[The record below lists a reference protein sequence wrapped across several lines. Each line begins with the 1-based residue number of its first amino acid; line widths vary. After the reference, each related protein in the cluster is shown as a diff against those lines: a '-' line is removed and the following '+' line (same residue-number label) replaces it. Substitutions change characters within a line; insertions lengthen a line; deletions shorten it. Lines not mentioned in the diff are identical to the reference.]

1 MTNLTK
7 KAIKQDINEFQK
19 KLEEIH
25 PNPYK
30 YILKK
35 DFHTLLESKTKNV
48 KSIRDLGLA
57 IISVLPKLKD
67 GHTQLELSYDVF
79 GAKSFMFQ
87 FKFFNDGYYLIKSSK
102 TLSEFLGYKLTRINN
117 FPIDDIE
124 NIVTPLIPQENETS
138 TKYYLSSKLMEPV
151 ILDYLNIKKDENIK
165 LQLENQKEK
174 TSIEISPEDSK
185 IKMISMLKNI
195 PKVDESL
202 KVRKPYWFKHML
214 DLKSFY
220 FQYNECTEME
230 DLSISEVIKIFKKSS
245 LLNLII
251 DLRNNKGGD
260 SEVLKPLI
268 EFLRK
273 YKGKYKTFVLTGAD
287 MYSSAV
293 INLIELSDIPNTISI
308 GEIPHGNPTH
318 YGEVEI
324 FILPNSK
331 LKVFSSSK
339 LFRFKGYKLGEP
351 FKPTHIVN
359 TKIQD
364 LLLGKDTQIEYLSN
378 ML

>member
-35 DFHTLLESKTKNV
+35 DFHTLLKSKIKNA
-48 KSIRDLGLA
+48 KSIRDLGLT

-102 TLSEFLGYKLTRINN
+102 TLSEFLGYKLISIND
-117 FPIDDIE
+117 FSIDDIE
-124 NIVTPLIPQENETS
+124 NIVAPLIPQENETS
-138 TKYYLSSKLMEPV
+138 TRYYLSSKLMEPV
-151 ILDYLNIKKDENIK
+151 ILDYLNIKKGENIK
-165 LQLENQKEK
+165 LQLKNQREK
-174 TSIEISPEDSK
+174 KSIEISPENSK
-185 IKMISMLKNI
+185 SKMISMFKKI
-195 PKVDESL
+195 PNVDESL

-245 LLNLII
+245 LHNLII

-273 YKGKYKTFVLTGAD
+273 YKGKYKTFVLTGTD
-287 MYSSAV
+287 TYSSAV
-293 INLIELSDIPNTISI
+293 INLIELSDIPNAISI

-339 LFRFKGYKLGEP
+339 LFKFKGYKLGEP
-351 FKPTHIVN
+351 FKPTYIVN